1 MHAIIKINGICIC
14 FLSLDFL
21 YVDLENIKAP
31 LGFYSHFAFLVAAFS
46 PVWKARK
53 TTLLNILSIIAFE
66 MSNECF
72 EPRWTCALLAI
83 PQKPVGEERNFAA
96 SRRFTGDPSSI
107 QRFAHGS
114 HRFQSLTE
122 ACLE

>member
-1 MHAIIKINGICIC
+1 
-14 FLSLDFL
+14 
-21 YVDLENIKAP
+21 
-31 LGFYSHFAFLVAAFS
+31 
-46 PVWKARK
+46 
-53 TTLLNILSIIAFE
+53 

-107 QRFAHGS
+107 QRCAGTTGRAGGRGS
-114 HRFQSLTE
+114 RRFQSLSE
-122 ACLE
+122 PCLE